1 MEMAEAVWRVCLDST
16 RNQLANSVR
25 FPEVR
30 AVAVGF
36 TPPGVD
42 LLAKRTQA
50 AESVAQSL
58 VFGGDGFSES
68 LLNPVKNRF
77 MGVGDKR
84 REFSRIG
91 FQHGKLIEFFPTLR
105 AGPAVG

>member
-1 MEMAEAVWRVCLDST
+1 MASVVNEGLFASLSEPRV
-16 RNQLANSVR
+16 NSAR
-25 FPEVR
+25 FPDTS

-36 TPPGVD
+36 TPPRVD
-42 LLAKRTQA
+42 FLAKCAEA
-50 AESVAQSL
+50 AEGVAQSL

-77 MGVGDKR
+77 MRVGNKG

-91 FQHGKLIEFFPTLR
+91 FQHGKLVEFLPI
-105 AGPAVG
+105 

>member
-1 MEMAEAVWRVCLDST
+1 MEMAGAVWWVRLDST

-68 LLNPVKNRF
+68 LLNPVKNLLWASAIR
-77 MGVGDKR
+77 G
-84 REFSRIG
+84 ES
-91 FQHGKLIEFFPTLR
+91 L
-105 AGPAVG
+105 AGSVSSMAS

>member
-68 LLNPVKNRF
+68 LLNPVKNRLWASAIR
-77 MGVGDKR
+77 G
-84 REFSRIG
+84 ES
-91 FQHGKLIEFFPTLR
+91 L
-105 AGPAVG
+105 AGSVSSMAS